1 MKRAIILLMD
11 SVGIGY
17 AHDADKYGDVGSN
30 TLGHILEQYPNA
42 NLKNLASL
50 GFIHA
55 LQESSQNNFKNPTF
69 GYLLGDLNP
78 NAIYGYGIE
87 TSNGKDTPSGH
98 WELMGCP
105 VNFDWGY
112 FRAEPGAENEI
123 FPQELLDI
131 LVKKANLKGYLGN
144 CAGSGTEIID
154 TFAEEH
160 IKTGKPIFYTSADS
174 VFQIAA
180 HEEHFGLEN
189 LYNLCKIAREELYK
203 YNIGRVIARP
213 FVGEKLGEF
222 KRTGN
227 RKDYSINPPEKTL
240 LDIAVENGK
249 KVTSIGKISDIFAG
263 NGISKSIKS
272 STLPNLANDTIKAI
286 QEEKDSSII
295 FTNFVDF
302 DSEYGHRRDV
312 KGYKEALEYFDSRLP
327 EVLGL
332 LQEDDLLIITAD
344 HGNDPTWQGNDHTR
358 EHVPFLLYNKS
369 FITKNIGKRDTF
381 ADLGQSIATY
391 LDLPALKHGKS
402 FL

>member
-17 AHDADKYGDVGSN
+17 AHDAEKYGDNGSN
-30 TLGHILEQYPNA
+30 TVGHILETFPKA
-42 NLKNLASL
+42 ELKHLSQL
-50 GFIHA
+50 GLIHA
-55 LQESSQNNFKNPTF
+55 LKDSSGSNYNQP
-69 GYLLGDLNP
+69 LVELNKH
-78 NAIYGYGIE
+78 ALYGYGVE

-105 VNFDWGY
+105 VDFDWGY
-112 FRAEPGAENEI
+112 FIAEKGKETEI

-131 LVKKANLKGYLGN
+131 IIKKANLKGCLGN
-144 CAGSGTEIID
+144 KVASGTKILEELG
-154 TFAEEH
+154 EEH

-174 VFQIAA
+174 VFQIAT

-189 LYNLCKIAREELYK
+189 LYSLCKIVREELYK

-213 FVGEKLGEF
+213 FIGENKSNF

-227 RKDYSINPPEKTL
+227 RKDYSIEPHEDTL
-240 LDIAVENGK
+240 LDIAKNNGK
-249 KVTSIGKISDIFAG
+249 KVVSIGKISDIFAAR
-263 NGISKSIKS
+263 GISKSIKS

-286 QEEKDSSII
+286 KEEKDATII

-327 EVLGL
+327 EIFAE
-332 LQEDDLLIITAD
+332 LQEDDLVIITAD
-344 HGNDPTWQGNDHTR
+344 HGCDPTWKGTDHTR
-358 EHVPFLLYNKS
+358 EHVPFLLYSKS
-369 FITKNIGKRDTF
+369 FNTKNIGRRETF
-381 ADLGQSIATY
+381 SDLGQSIASY
-391 LDLPALKHGKS
+391 LELPALKHGKS